1 MIFVCIVEAFVDSI
15 LFFVVCLH
23 FFLNRKKKQDKKN
36 KESSIYIG
44 TGNFFRPGDM
54 HFTKTRSD
62 NESHVYD
69 SIDET
74 MVYGHLLGD
83 SSYADSLQDNYK
95 GMQVDSYQTFTGPSD
110 GDLPVIQE
118 PDHEPEMDQ
127 YKPFLDPSESFHPAR
142 PRTPIDRQESLGFQD
157 RRMVDNELYTF
168 KSTGDI
174 NTIRLSATDMEPQ
187 PSITEDYL

>member
-1 MIFVCIVEAFVDSI
+1 MFVFIS
-15 LFFVVCLH
+15 
-23 FFLNRKKKQDKKN
+23 LNRKKKKDKMN

-44 TGNFFRPGDM
+44 KGNIFRPGDR
-54 HFTKTRSD
+54 HFTKTRST

-74 MVYGHLLGD
+74 MVYGHLL
-83 SSYADSLQDNYK
+83 DNSGTYSNNDLYN

-110 GDLPVIQE
+110 GALPVIKE
-118 PDHEPEMDQ
+118 PDPEPEMEQ
-127 YKPFLDPSESFHPAR
+127 YKMFLDPSETFIPSR
-142 PRTPIDRQESLGFQD
+142 PRTPIDRQDSLGFQD

-174 NTIRLSATDMEPQ
+174 NTIRLSGVDMEPQ
-187 PSITEDYL
+187 PPITEESL